1 MPIPE
6 MVHISFLTGTQAE
19 LLYALQAAVTNASFT
34 TQRVISAPTTMQRA
48 IIPAGFFYDGG
59 LAMLVEA
66 RGTVA
71 NAATAATF
79 ANVLAWDPVPG
90 TIGSA
95 IASFPALAP
104 AASTTCSWELE
115 AWIVA
120 YAVGGA
126 GLTLQCNG
134 KWKQSVVATAIFSTA
149 NTEAMFRTQLT
160 GLDSEALA
168 AIELWS
174 TCSAS
179 NAGATITVEQFN
191 VFGLN

>member
-1 MPIPE
+1 MSF
-6 MVHISFLTGTQAE
+6 ISGTQAE
-19 LLYALQAAVTNASFT
+19 LLYNLPAAVTNNTFT
-34 TQRVISAPTTMQRA
+34 TQRVISAANTLPRA
-48 IIPAGFFYDGG
+48 IVPAGFFTYSDG
-59 LAMLVEA
+59 LLVEA

-79 ANVLAWDPVPG
+79 ANVLAWDPTPG
-90 TIGSA
+90 TIGST

-104 AASTTCSWELE
+104 TASTTCVWELT
-115 AWIVA
+115 A
-120 YAVGGA
+120 YIMQYAIGGA

-134 KWKQSVVATAIFSTA
+134 KWRQSVVATVVFGTA

-160 GLDSEALA
+160 ALNSEAQA

-179 NAGATITVEQFN
+179 NAGATITVETFN

>member
-1 MPIPE
+1 MSGYS
-6 MVHISFLTGTQAE
+6 MTQTE
-19 LLYALQAAVTNASFT
+19 LLYALPAAVTNNTFT
-34 TQRVISAPTTMQRA
+34 TQRVISAPNTLMRA
-48 IIPAGFFYDGG
+48 IIPASYFSFSDGI
-59 LAMLVEA
+59 LVKA
-66 RGTVA
+66 WGTVA

-79 ANVLAWDPVPG
+79 ANVLGWDPTPG
-90 TIGSA
+90 TLGST

-104 AASTTCSWELE
+104 TASTTCIWELE
-115 AWIVA
+115 AWLMQ

-134 KWKQSVVATAIFSTA
+134 KWRQSVVATATFGTA

-160 GLDSEALA
+160 ALNSEATA

-179 NAGATITVEQFN
+179 NAGATITVEHLD

>member
-1 MPIPE
+1 M
-6 MVHISFLTGTQAE
+6 SFITGTQME
-19 LLYALQAAVTNASFT
+19 LLYGLPSAVTNNTFT
-34 TQRVISAPTTMQRA
+34 TQRVISAPNTLPRA
-48 IIPAGFFYDGG
+48 IIPAGYFTYSDGI
-59 LAMLVEA
+59 LVHA

-79 ANVLAWDPVPG
+79 ANVLAWDPTPG
-90 TIGSA
+90 TIGSN

-104 AASTTCSWELE
+104 TASTTCPWELE
-115 AWIVA
+115 ALITQ
-120 YAVGGA
+120 YALGGT

-134 KWKQSVVATAIFSTA
+134 KWRQSVTATVVFGTA
-149 NTEAMFRTQLT
+149 HTEAFFRTQLT
-160 GLDSEALA
+160 GLNSEAQA

-179 NAGATITVEQFN
+179 NAGATITVETFN